1 MMTTVDQALTEHAP
15 RGTMDPLYIPW
26 WAKGE
31 YAAKNGTKFRLAD
44 GTSIVGGRIVVRG
57 TGDFTKAPVA
67 AQVLIPQ
74 PRASRATLTPRK
86 APKAPDEAQQI
97 LAAHR
102 TPEERLALCKRYSL
116 DPAILIGPNA
126 GVVSMRIVNALRKLL

>member
-1 MMTTVDQALTEHAP
+1 MTTVNIALAEHAP
-15 RGTMDPLYIPW
+15 RGTADPLYIPW

-31 YAAKNGTKFRLAD
+31 YAAKNSTKFRLAD
-44 GTSIVGGRIVVRG
+44 GTSIVGGAIVVRG

-67 AQVLIPQ
+67 AQVLTPQ
-74 PRASRATLTPRK
+74 PRTSSGSATPRK
-86 APKAPDEAQQI
+86 APKAPDEAQRI

-102 TPEERLALCKRYSL
+102 TPEERLTLCKRYSL